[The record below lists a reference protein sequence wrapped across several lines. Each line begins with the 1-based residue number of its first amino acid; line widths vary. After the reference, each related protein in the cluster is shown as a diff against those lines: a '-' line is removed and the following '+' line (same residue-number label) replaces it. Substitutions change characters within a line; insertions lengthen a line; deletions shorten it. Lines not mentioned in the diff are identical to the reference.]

1 MASRRL
7 SGNVARV
14 IGGEDIASEVITGFL
29 HQLDQVGFRQPQA
42 QQDLWELLLSLA
54 QRRITDNRRRQ
65 SAQKRGGNSQ
75 LGESGMG
82 DLKDPAAMRPM
93 QQVEGREPTPEEAVE
108 FSDLIATFL
117 NSLPDQTLRRI
128 AAALLGGQSQVEM
141 QRDLNLSHATVQRKI
156 QIIRQRL
163 RHYLTAES

>member
-14 IGGEDIASEVITGFL
+14 IGGEDLASEVITGFL

-42 QQDLWELLLSLA
+42 QQDLWEILLSLA

-108 FSDLIATFL
+108 VSDLIATFL